1 MIKSSL
7 PVVLWSALALMV
19 PLPAGAQVE
28 SEYVLRD
35 HRAPTGSRIKRHNIS
50 PLKYPVN
57 KPYGDFSAAE
67 KAAFH
72 AHFEGM
78 PPGDEPPFPVAG
90 LKEVLEA
97 VALAQ
102 ENFLDRGDLSL
113 IAHVGANGVAT
124 KVSALK
130 TPSPEMAQVAGKVL
144 LAAKYKPAVCGG
156 KPCAGEFPLML
167 EFRVQGS
174 ARREW

>member
-1 MIKSSL
+1 MIQSSL
-7 PVVLWSALALMV
+7 PVILVSALALV
-19 PLPAGAQVE
+19 APAPAGAQVE

-35 HRAPTGSRIKRHNIS
+35 DRAPTGSRIKRHNIS

-57 KPYGDFSAAE
+57 KPYRDFSDAE

-72 AHFEGM
+72 AHFEGL
-78 PPGDEPPFPVAG
+78 PAGDEPPFPAAG
-90 LKEVLEA
+90 LREVLQA

-102 ENFLDRGDLSL
+102 ENFLDRGELSL
-113 IAHVGANGVAT
+113 IAHVGADGVAT
-124 KVSALK
+124 RVTALK

-144 LAAKYKPAVCGG
+144 LVAKYKPAVCSG